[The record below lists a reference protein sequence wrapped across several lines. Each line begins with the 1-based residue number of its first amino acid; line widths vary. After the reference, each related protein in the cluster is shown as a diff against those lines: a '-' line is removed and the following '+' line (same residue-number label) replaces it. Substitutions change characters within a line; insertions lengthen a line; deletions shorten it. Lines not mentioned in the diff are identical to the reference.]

1 MMTDWIFDTPYWV
14 LGVLVVGAIALFVA
28 GNNRQDKPL
37 KRLALAALGLAVL
50 LAVVSYFVDTDREKV
65 GKKTREFV
73 GAVEKKDT
81 ATVERLL
88 HPSADLRGM
97 RKKEI
102 VKAAGEAVDAYHLKD
117 VRITSMDVRSTGDT
131 IIAVIQV
138 GANVEVGG
146 FGGNAPSTW
155 QLTWV
160 KTELGWQLQTI
171 DALNLPFAD
180 INSVLSRFR
189 K

>member
-1 MMTDWIFDTPYWV
+1 MTEWIFDTPYWV
-14 LGVLVVGAIALFVA
+14 LGVLVAGAAALFVA

-37 KRLALAALGLAVL
+37 KRLALAALGLAIA
-50 LAVVSYFVDTDREKV
+50 LAITSYLVDTDREKV

-97 RKKEI
+97 HKKEI
-102 VKAAGEAVDAYHLKD
+102 VRAAGEAVDAYHLKD
-117 VRITSMDVRSTGDT
+117 VRISSMDVRSTGDT
-131 IIAVIQV
+131 IIAVINV

-146 FGGNAPSTW
+146 FGGGVPSTW

-160 KTELGWQLQTI
+160 KTEAGWQVQNI
-171 DALNLPFAD
+171 DALSLPFAD
-180 INSVLSRFR
+180 INAVLSRFR